1 MTAKLIAIEGV
12 DGSGKGTQS
21 RLLADTLRS
30 EGRRVALLSF
40 PRYSETFFGA
50 RIGDFLNGRFGSLEA
65 VDPFLAA
72 LLFAGDRL
80 ESKPVLAAALAE
92 NDIVVLDRYVA
103 SNVAHQ
109 GAKREGAERAELVR
123 RIEHVEFALNALPRP
138 DVTVWLDLPVPLATR
153 LNRGEGGAG
162 LHGEGRRPAG
172 GGRGVPGTGRRG
184 VRRTA
189 RGGTGG
195 CGSPA
200 PRAARCGRWG
210 RSRGTS
216 ARSSA
221 SGGRKPSVCSHAS
234 EDTEG

>member
-1 MTAKLIAIEGV
+1 MTARLIAVEGV

-21 RLLADTLRS
+21 RLLADALRS

-50 RIGDFLNGRFGSLEA
+50 RIGDFLNGRFGSLET

-80 ESKPVLAAALAE
+80 ESKPVLEAALAE
-92 NDIVVLDRYVA
+92 NEVVVLDRYVA

-109 GAKREGAERAELVR
+109 GAKRDGAERAELVR

-153 LNRGEGGAG
+153 LIAAKAERDYTEKAADLQEADAAYLERVAAVYADLAKGDGWVRVPCSAGVEVRAVGEIAG
-162 LHGEGRRPAG
+162 DVLEA
-172 GGRGVPGTGRRG
+172 V
-184 VRRTA
+184 
-189 RGGTGG
+189 
-195 CGSPA
+195 
-200 PRAARCGRWG
+200 
-210 RSRGTS
+210 
-216 ARSSA
+216 A
-221 SGGRKPSVCSHAS
+221 SGGRQPSVCSHAS